1 MVREERVKYLGK
13 SLIIRYVANH
23 YYIQII
29 LSGEQQRIEYIK
41 HIVQTPRE
49 IQFLN
54 HLEDYVKQ
62 TDNKFNDFDWW
73 MFSKLDESLDRVYIP
88 YYDGM
93 ANRVREFKPDF
104 IFWLQ
109 RKNQYFI
116 VFIDPKGTEHT
127 EYQRKLDGYA
137 QLFMENQKPNV
148 SNTKGKMSMSSPF
161 YVQMTKAKCPPGTKT
176 EIPSRGVEIR

>member
-88 YYDGM
+88 SERHPKHLISARM
-93 ANRVREFKPDF
+93 AS
-104 IFWLQ
+104 
-109 RKNQYFI
+109 
-116 VFIDPKGTEHT
+116 
-127 EYQRKLDGYA
+127 GYGRRA
-137 QLFMENQKPNV
+137 
-148 SNTKGKMSMSSPF
+148 
-161 YVQMTKAKCPPGTKT
+161 
-176 EIPSRGVEIR
+176 SRARR